1 MSHLGET
8 IRMLRIEQ
16 NMSQSQLAQA
26 AGVARSYVSM
36 IESGARTNIGTQTLE
51 RMAAALG
58 LPAGAILSRVG
69 IALVSLDPL
78 EISPEVR
85 RLAERIDALPPGT
98 HERAITLVDS
108 VVRGLSAA
116 HREQAHAKA
125 IGEMADELS

>member
-1 MSHLGET
+1 MTHLGKT
-8 IRMLRIEQ
+8 IRLLRIEQ

-51 RMAAALG
+51 RIAAELG

-69 IALVSLDPL
+69 VAFSSLEPL
-78 EISPEVR
+78 ELSLEAR
-85 RLAERIDALPPGT
+85 RLAERIDALPPGA

-108 VVRGLSAA
+108 VVRGLHAA
-116 HREQAHAKA
+116 HQEQAHAEAVGKM
-125 IGEMADELS
+125 GGGLS

>member
-1 MSHLGET
+1 MTHLGAT
-8 IRMLRIEQ
+8 IRMLRIEH

-36 IESGARTNIGTQTLE
+36 IESGTRTNIGTQTLE

-58 LPAGAILSRVG
+58 MPAGAILSRVG
-69 IALVSLDPL
+69 MAFSSPEPL

-85 RLAERIDALPPGT
+85 RLAERIDALPPGA

-108 VVRGLSAA
+108 VVRGLHAA
-116 HREQAHAKA
+116 YREQAHAEA
-125 IGEMADELS
+125 IGEMGDGLS

>member
-1 MSHLGET
+1 MTHLGET

-16 NMSQSQLAQA
+16 NMSQSQLAQT

-58 LPAGAILSRVG
+58 IPAGAILSRVG
-69 IALVSLDPL
+69 VAFSYLEPL
-78 EISPEVR
+78 ELSPEAR
-85 RLAERIDALPPGT
+85 RLAERIDALPPGA

-108 VVRGLSAA
+108 VVRGLHAA
-116 HREQAHAKA
+116 HREQAHAEA
-125 IGEMADELS
+125 IGEMGDGLS